1 MILHRAVAHSHT
13 QPAGSAG
20 PQRRPRSRVGALART
35 DRQRVRAL
43 LHETRNHLSLLPVA
57 AWKLRCEAATQAPGL
72 VPHAV
77 RMERAAQACQ
87 ILVQDLMATLDGG
100 TPTLQFELVEID
112 ALVVDLLAT
121 LSPYFEQRRV
131 RLRRSVHALG
141 CPVIADAQAIQ
152 RVLLNL
158 IYNAFE
164 AMPEGGELRVSVRP
178 TSSRWVTITV
188 EDTGS
193 GMPSERLARVG
204 RLGYST
210 KSNGLGIG
218 LWLAFRTLHAHRGR
232 LSIESHPGRG
242 TRCTIRL
249 PAANGVARRQE
260 GTMFSGS
267 RTC

>member
-1 MILHRAVAHSHT
+1 MILHRAVSQSHT
-13 QPAGSAG
+13 RPAGSVV
-20 PQRRPRSRVGALART
+20 PQRRPQSRGGALTRT

-141 CPVIADAQAIQ
+141 CPAAA
-152 RVLLNL
+152 
-158 IYNAFE
+158 A
-164 AMPEGGELRVSVRP
+164 AEGGPR
-178 TSSRWVTITV
+178 
-188 EDTGS
+188 
-193 GMPSERLARVG
+193 
-204 RLGYST
+204 
-210 KSNGLGIG
+210 
-218 LWLAFRTLHAHRGR
+218 
-232 LSIESHPGRG
+232 
-242 TRCTIRL
+242 RL
-249 PAANGVARRQE
+249 PPPLLH
-260 GTMFSGS
+260 
-267 RTC
+267 